1 MRSSHF
7 QADIITETIQK
18 IQNKF
23 AFIVKSYK
31 VTLEET
37 RI

>member
-1 MRSSHF
+1 MRSSHL

-23 AFIVKSYK
+23 AFIVKS

-37 RI
+37 QI